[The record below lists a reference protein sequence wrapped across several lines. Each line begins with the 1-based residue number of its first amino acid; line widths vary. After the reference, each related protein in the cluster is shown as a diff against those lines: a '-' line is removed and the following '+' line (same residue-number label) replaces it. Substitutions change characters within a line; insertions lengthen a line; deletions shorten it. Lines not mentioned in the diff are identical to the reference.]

1 MSKVA
6 VDRTSASFGGMSRL
20 PRPVGQGQLGNYQ
33 PKAQNGT
40 GVSRKPSKLEQMQA
54 EYQKNIMREKEQKL
68 INMYEENQQRALQ
81 KVNHGN
87 NKGMVRDFFRERRAM
102 GSGNSQN
109 HHQPSI
115 ETMFSNKKVEHKL
128 SQQSMGRTQSY
139 NMGLSQKQSAGRDRS
154 NLLAPI
160 NGSGKNG
167 ASSNPFPNKAQ
178 IVRPRTYKDTSLN
191 NTYTVQKNLP
201 LSAPTGTMM
210 TDSSSDDSPPPNPKQ
225 LQMLQQ
231 KRQMMKN
238 QRNNKTAVTQ
248 QTPPSSQKKSDFQK
262 WQEEQDQNRANRLQR
277 HRETNQNLPQ
287 KHQKYQD
294 DEGYDDDSVESDDVD
309 PQEEMK
315 KKQALLL
322 QQIEEQQQE
331 LERLRNERMQ
341 EELEV
346 NVLFSLIK
354 PNLPLYRLSI
364 TVHAMIGPTKTY
376 EI

>member
-1 MSKVA
+1 MSKAA
-6 VDRTSASFGGMSRL
+6 VDRTSTSFGGMSRL

-33 PKAQNGT
+33 PKAQNGA

-68 INMYEENQQRALQ
+68 INIYEENQQRALH
-81 KVNHGN
+81 KVNQGS
-87 NKGMVRDFFRERRAM
+87 NKGMVRDFFRERHAM

-115 ETMFSNKKVEHKL
+115 ETMFNNKKVEHKM
-128 SQQSMGRTQSY
+128 SQQSMGRAQSY
-139 NMGLSQKQSAGRDRS
+139 NMGESQKQSAGRDRS

-160 NGSGKNG
+160 SGPGKNCVG
-167 ASSNPFPNKAQ
+167 SNPFPHKAQ

-191 NTYTVQKNLP
+191 NNYTVQKNLP
-201 LSAPTGTMM
+201 PSAPAGTMM
-210 TDSSSDDSPPPNPKQ
+210 TDSFSEGSPTPNPKQ

-238 QRNNKTAVTQ
+238 QSNNKTAITQ
-248 QTPPSSQKKSDFQK
+248 QTLPSSQEKSDFQK

-277 HRETNQNLPQ
+277 HRETNKILPQ
-287 KHQKYQD
+287 KHQAYQD
-294 DEGYDDDSVESDDVD
+294 DEGYDDDSVENDDVD

-322 QQIEEQQQE
+322 QQIEEQQRE
-331 LERLRNERMQ
+331 LERLQNERMQ

-346 NVLFSLIK
+346 NALLIFHKNQINNTVKPVLETACFK
-354 PNLPLYRLSI
+354 RPLF
-364 TVHAMIGPTKTY
+364 
-376 EI
+376 